1 MQSAASSSASDKR
14 KVGILL
20 WLERSS
26 WPELRKAILAAED
39 AELDSFWCSDHLL
52 APSGPWQDATFEA
65 WTILAAAAALTS
77 AMSVGALVSAVG
89 FRNPGLLAKMAT
101 TVDHV
106 SAGRLVLGLGAGW
119 LEHEHVAHGFAF
131 GTPSAR
137 LEQLAE
143 AIQVIQAIH
152 TGAIIDH
159 HGPSYE
165 IGPISQHPPPVQGR
179 LPLLIG
185 GEGRHKTLRL
195 VAERADMWNARGSAT
210 RLAELDA
217 ILRRHCDAI
226 GRDPSEIERLTNR
239 WVVLRDDPAEARRA
253 FESSLARH
261 SIVSYDDAIVVLGSP
276 ADAAH
281 QLASTVQSGF
291 GHIVCSILD
300 ATDLESISRL
310 GEMREWLHEIA
321 QVK

>member
-1 MQSAASSSASDKR
+1 M
-14 KVGILL
+14 
-20 WLERSS
+20 
-26 WPELRKAILAAED
+26 
-39 AELDSFWCSDHLL
+39 
-52 APSGPWQDATFEA
+52 
-65 WTILAAAAALTS
+65 
-77 AMSVGALVSAVG
+77 
-89 FRNPGLLAKMAT
+89 
-101 TVDHV
+101 
-106 SAGRLVLGLGAGW
+106 LGLGAGW

-152 TGAIIDH
+152 TGAVVDH
-159 HGPSYE
+159 HGPSYDC
-165 IGPISQHPPPVQGR
+165 GGISQHPRPVRGR

-185 GEGRHKTLRL
+185 GEGRRKTLRL
-195 VAERADMWNARGSAT
+195 VAERADMWNARGSAG

-217 ILRRHCDAI
+217 VLRQHCSAI
-226 GRDPSEIERLTNR
+226 GRDPAEIERLTNR
-239 WVVLRDDPAEARRA
+239 WIVLRDDPAEARRA

-281 QLASTVQSGF
+281 QLSSTVQSGF

-300 ATDLESISRL
+300 ATDVESISRL
-310 GEMREWLHEIA
+310 GEMRDWLDEIA
-321 QVK
+321 RLE